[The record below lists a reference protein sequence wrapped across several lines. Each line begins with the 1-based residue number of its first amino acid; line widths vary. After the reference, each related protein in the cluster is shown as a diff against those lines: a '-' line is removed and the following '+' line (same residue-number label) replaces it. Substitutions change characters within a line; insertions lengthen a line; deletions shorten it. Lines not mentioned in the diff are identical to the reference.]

1 MEQLSAYN
9 PFIGQHLLTH
19 AEGITADRAYIAH
32 YVIPVGK
39 AVAAGAA
46 NVLALT
52 VLDADDPT
60 VFRSGYG
67 TPIAQPPTP
76 RVLSVVSND
85 ADVTS
90 VAVKIEGTDAAGVAI
105 SEDIT
110 VTGLTPALGTK
121 AFATITKITL
131 PAFAGAV
138 AEAISVGLADAFGLP
153 YRLPYNTVI
162 KMFNGGADATVVS
175 ATSSFDATNLSENYI
190 DPSAALDPT
199 KQVDVY
205 LII

>member
-1 MEQLSAYN
+1 MEQLAPYN

-60 VFRSGYG
+60 VIPAG
-67 TPIAQPPTP
+67 TAITQPPTP

-85 ADVTS
+85 AGVTS

-138 AEAISVGLADAFGLP
+138 AGAISVGLADAFGLP

-175 ATSSFDATNLSENYI
+175 ATSSFDAVNLSENYI
-190 DPSAALDPT
+190 DPSVALDPT

-205 LII
+205 LIV

>member
-52 VLDADDPT
+52 VLDANDPT
-60 VFRSGYG
+60 VIPAG
-67 TPIAQPPTP
+67 TAITQPPTP

-138 AEAISVGLADAFGLP
+138 AGAISVGLADAFGLP
-153 YRLPYNTVI
+153 YRLPYDTII
-162 KMFNGGADATVVS
+162 KMFNGGQVATVVS
-175 ATSSFDATNLSENYI
+175 ATSSFDAVNLSENYI
-190 DPSAALDPT
+190 DPSVALDPT

-205 LII
+205 LIV

>member
-60 VFRSGYG
+60 VIPAG
-67 TPIAQPPTP
+67 TAITQPPTP

-90 VAVKIEGTDAAGVAI
+90 VAVKNEGTDAAGVAI

>member
-60 VFRSGYG
+60 VIPAG
-67 TPIAQPPTP
+67 TAITQPPTP

-85 ADVTS
+85 AGVTS

-110 VTGLTPALGTK
+110 VTGKTPALGTK

-138 AEAISVGLADAFGLP
+138 AEAISVGLAGAFGLP
-153 YRLPYNTVI
+153 YKLPYDTI
-162 KMFNGGADATVVS
+162 LKIYNGGTATTVDSSSFSATVLAS
-175 ATSSFDATNLSENYI
+175 NYI
-190 DPSAALDPT
+190 VPKSALDPT

-205 LII
+205 LIV

>member
-52 VLDADDPT
+52 VLDAAAPT
-60 VFRSGYG
+60 VIPAG
-67 TPIAQPPTP
+67 TAITQPPTP

-85 ADVTS
+85 AAVIS
-90 VAVKIEGTDAAGVAI
+90 VAVEIAGTDAAGVAI
-105 SEDIT
+105 SEGIT
-110 VTGLTPALGTK
+110 VTGLTPALGTL

-175 ATSSFDATNLSENYI
+175 ATSSFDAVNLSRNYI
-190 DPSAALDPT
+190 DPYVALDPT

-205 LII
+205 LIV

>member
-60 VFRSGYG
+60 VIPAG
-67 TPIAQPPTP
+67 TAITQPPTP

-110 VTGLTPALGTK
+110 VTGLTSALGTK

>member
-52 VLDADDPT
+52 VLDAAAPT
-60 VFRSGYG
+60 VIPAG
-67 TPIAQPPTP
+67 TAITQPPTP

-85 ADVTS
+85 ANVIS
-90 VAVKIEGTDAAGVAI
+90 VAVEIAGTDAAGVAI
-105 SEDIT
+105 SEGIT
-110 VTGLTPALGTK
+110 VTGLTPALGTL

-175 ATSSFDATNLSENYI
+175 ATSSFDAVNLSRNYI
-190 DPSAALDPT
+190 DPYVALDPT

-205 LII
+205 LIV

>member
-9 PFIGQHLLTH
+9 PFIGQHLMTHVEGLTV
-19 AEGITADRAYIAH
+19 DRAYIAH

-52 VLDADDPT
+52 VLDADNPT
-60 VFRSGYG
+60 VIPAG
-67 TPIAQPPTP
+67 TAITQPPTP

-110 VTGLTPALGTK
+110 VTGLTPALGKK

-162 KMFNGGADATVVS
+162 KMFNGGADATVTS
-175 ATSSFDATNLSENYI
+175 ATSSFDAVNLSENYI
-190 DPSAALDPT
+190 DPSVALDPT

-205 LII
+205 LIV

>member
-39 AVAAGAA
+39 AVAAGTA

-52 VLDADDPT
+52 MLDADDPT
-60 VFRSGYG
+60 VIPAG
-67 TPIAQPPTP
+67 TAIAQPPTP

>member
-60 VFRSGYG
+60 VIPAG
-67 TPIAQPPTP
+67 TAITQPPTP

-85 ADVTS
+85 ADATS

-162 KMFNGGADATVVS
+162 KMFNGGADATVAS

>member
-52 VLDADDPT
+52 VLDAAAPT
-60 VFRSGYG
+60 VIPAG
-67 TPIAQPPTP
+67 TAITQPPTP

-85 ADVTS
+85 AGVTS
-90 VAVKIEGTDAAGVAI
+90 VAVEIAGTDAAGVAI
-105 SEDIT
+105 SEGIT
-110 VTGLTPALGTK
+110 VTGLTPALGTL

-175 ATSSFDATNLSENYI
+175 ATSSFDAVNLSRNYI
-190 DPSAALDPT
+190 DPYVALDPT

-205 LII
+205 LIV